1 MKTKL
6 LKIWNWIRTGLLVLI
21 VLVVAIV
28 CLAFLGELEE
38 RTTDMSDIEKEAYA
52 KGQYDAMQ
60 GDFRIQQVDST
71 KYEQTASFI
80 DGDER
85 FNKATFVLKGEK

>member
-1 MKTKL
+1 
-6 LKIWNWIRTGLLVLI
+6 
-21 VLVVAIV
+21 
-28 CLAFLGELEE
+28 
-38 RTTDMSDIEKEAYA
+38 MSDIEKEAYA